1 MNRAR
6 RSQPPYF
13 DPRPRPPSA
22 RGWELYHPWRH
33 YPASGTA
40 ASRDRLIAHHE
51 AGHAIAYVE
60 FDVPFKKVWLEYSK
74 TGRGFVEA
82 ESNYLVIPTPA
93 AYEEDAAISL
103 AGPFA
108 QRRYAPHSHWRLTAG
123 YQGKIHG
130 REIHTPESDLAY
142 FWQNINALIDRDG
155 GYDAVVKRIEACTK
169 ALIKARWSEVKL
181 IAAALLAHKTLTE
194 RQVYRLVKRPPRITY
209 RRPPALTDL
218 YYE

>member
-82 ESNYLVIPTPA
+82 ESNYLVIPT
-93 AYEEDAAISL
+93 
-103 AGPFA
+103 
-108 QRRYAPHSHWRLTAG
+108 RL
-123 YQGKIHG
+123 
-130 REIHTPESDLAY
+130 
-142 FWQNINALIDRDG
+142 G
-155 GYDAVVKRIEACTK
+155 GG
-169 ALIKARWSEVKL
+169 
-181 IAAALLAHKTLTE
+181 
-194 RQVYRLVKRPPRITY
+194 
-209 RRPPALTDL
+209 
-218 YYE
+218 